1 MATTLASHDSNDFES
16 TTILRYY
23 DIMIFW
29 GKLLRVKYLE
39 RDTQSIALKGGG
51 SPMTCYSA

>member
-29 GKLLRVKYLE
+29 GKLLRVKYLV
-39 RDTQSIALKGGG
+39 
-51 SPMTCYSA
+51 

>member
-1 MATTLASHDSNDFES
+1 MATTLDSHDSNDFES

-39 RDTQSIALKGGG
+39 RDTQSIALKGGV